1 MISVSASLFQSYF
14 RTEREPAI
22 NAQLRDGGDN
32 GSEKLAQST
41 LRQSLEDHLGL
52 DLPAEQTVKG
62 PMFDVDAVMDTVLK
76 HVEGRIDQARAD
88 GASDEKLAEMLAAAR
103 SGVETGFS
111 QAREQI
117 EEAGQLN
124 EGLAEKIDSAE
135 SGIYQGI
142 DDIEEGLF
150 GQEVSEETA
159 PSVSSVVQY
168 EQSYQ
173 REKNNFSFE
182 LTTQEGDKVMINAMS
197 DSRLYEQSYTSANEN
212 GVSSLY
218 SSSQQSSS
226 GYSFSVEGDLNE
238 AEMAAI
244 EDLLGQVNSLADEFY
259 DGDLATAFDM
269 ALELESDGD
278 QIAGF
283 SLNLR
288 QQQVQAYQYSGIA
301 QYSGESSLPQGL
313 MQPLG
318 QFAQGLQGAVDT
330 ANEFQNPRELLQGL
344 FEQMDS
350 NPKLHELL
358 QPMFDSLAA

>member
-14 RTEREPAI
+14 RTEREPSI
-22 NAQLRDGGDN
+22 NVQLRDGGDN
-32 GSEKLAQST
+32 GSEKLAQNT

-52 DLPAEQTVKG
+52 ELPAEQTVKG

-88 GASDEKLAEMLAAAR
+88 GATDEELEDMLAAAR

-111 QAREQI
+111 QARGQI
-117 EEAGQLN
+117 EELGKLDDA
-124 EGLAEKIDSAE
+124 LAEKIDSAE

-142 DDIEEGLF
+142 DDFEESLF
-150 GQEVSEETA
+150 SDAADGETA
-159 PSVSSVVQY
+159 PVLSSLTQY

-182 LTTQEGDKVMINAMS
+182 LTTQEGDKVVINAMS
-197 DSRLYEQSYTSANEN
+197 DSEMYEQSYSSANEN
-212 GVSSLY
+212 GSLSMY
-218 SSSQQSSS
+218 SASEQSRS

-238 AEMAAI
+238 AEMTAI

-259 DGDLATAFDM
+259 DGDLGTAFDM

-278 QIAGF
+278 QIAQF

-288 QQQVQAYQYSGIA
+288 QQQVQSYQYSGVA
-301 QYSGESSLPQGL
+301 QYTGEASIPQGL

-318 QFAQGLQGAVDT
+318 QFAQGLQGAADT
-330 ANEFQNPRELLQGL
+330 AQEFQHPQELLKSL

-350 NPKLHELL
+350 NPKFHEML

>member
-14 RTEREPAI
+14 RAEREPAI

-52 DLPAEQTVKG
+52 ELPAEQTVKG

-88 GASDEKLAEMLAAAR
+88 GASDEELEDMLAAAR

-111 QAREQI
+111 QAREQL
-117 EEAGQLN
+117 EEVGKMN
-124 EGLAEKIDSAE
+124 DGLAEKIDSAE

-150 GQEVSEETA
+150 AQEASEEAA
-159 PSVSSVVQY
+159 PSVTTVAQY

-182 LTTQEGDKVMINAMS
+182 LTTQEGDKVVINAIS
-197 DSRLYEQSYTSANEN
+197 DSQLYEQSYSSANEN
-212 GVSSLY
+212 GASSIY
-218 SSSQQSSS
+218 SSSEQSSS
-226 GYSFSVEGDLNE
+226 GYSFSVQGDLNE

-278 QIAGF
+278 QIADF

-288 QQQVQAYQYSGIA
+288 QQQVQSYQYSGIA
-301 QYSGESSLPQGL
+301 QYSGEASLPQGL

-318 QFAQGLQGAVDT
+318 QFAQGLQGAADT
-330 ANEFQNPRELLQGL
+330 ANEFQNPRELLKGL

-350 NPKLHELL
+350 NPKFHELL

>member
-14 RTEREPAI
+14 RTEREPSI

-32 GSEKLAQST
+32 GSDKLAQST

-88 GASDEKLAEMLAAAR
+88 GASDEELEDMLAAAR
-103 SGVETGFS
+103 SGVEAGFS

-117 EEAGQLN
+117 N
-124 EGLAEKIDSAE
+124 ELSKLDEPLAEKIDSAE

-150 GQEVSEETA
+150 QQVENEESM
-159 PSVSSVVQY
+159 PSISSVAQY

-173 REKNNFSFE
+173 RETNNFSFE
-182 LTTQEGDKVMINAMS
+182 LTTQEGDKVVINAMS
-197 DSRLYEQSYTSANEN
+197 DSELYEESFTSANEN
-212 GVSSLY
+212 SSLSMY
-218 SSSQQSSS
+218 SASQQSHS

-238 AEMAAI
+238 AEMTAI

-278 QIAGF
+278 QIAQF

-288 QQQVQAYQYSGIA
+288 QQQVQSYQYSGIA
-301 QYSGESSLPQGL
+301 QYSGEASLPQGL

-330 ANEFQNPRELLQGL
+330 ANEFQNPKELLKDL
-344 FEQMDS
+344 FEKMDS
-350 NPKLHELL
+350 NPKFHEMLK
-358 QPMFDSLAA
+358 PMFDSLAA

>member
-14 RTEREPAI
+14 RTEREPSI

-32 GSEKLAQST
+32 GSDKLAQST

-76 HVEGRIDQARAD
+76 HVEGRIEQARAD
-88 GASDEKLAEMLAAAR
+88 GASDEELEDMLAAAR

-111 QAREQI
+111 QARDQI
-117 EEAGQLN
+117 N
-124 EGLAEKIDSAE
+124 ELGKLDGPLAEKIDSAE

-142 DDIEEGLF
+142 DDIEDGLF
-150 GQEVSEETA
+150 PQADNEESM
-159 PSVSSVVQY
+159 PSISSLVQH

-173 REKNNFSFE
+173 RETNNFSFE
-182 LTTQEGDKVMINAMS
+182 LTTQEGDKVVINAMS
-197 DSRLYEQSYTSANEN
+197 DRELYEQSYTSANEN
-212 GVSSLY
+212 NSSA
-218 SSSQQSSS
+218 SQQSHS

-238 AEMAAI
+238 AEMTAI

-259 DGDLATAFDM
+259 DGDLSTAFDM

-278 QIAGF
+278 QIAQF

-288 QQQVQAYQYSGIA
+288 QQQVQSYQYSGIA
-301 QYSGESSLPQGL
+301 QYSGETSLPQGL

-330 ANEFQNPRELLQGL
+330 ANEFQSPKELLKDL

-350 NPKLHELL
+350 NPKFHEMLK
-358 QPMFDSLAA
+358 PMFDSLAA